1 MSTTYGLMTNNE
13 TLFPRYRMTAK
24 QLEIAR
30 EMDRKRMEAYNKL
43 TTTAYPGDLFTEMF
57 GDA

>member
-1 MSTTYGLMTNNE
+1 MGTMTNND